1 MSLTTNKIRIKVPK
15 NDDTFKKRV
24 EEKINSLYPDTALE
38 QSYLSYDLSIE
49 DEYKKELKE
58 KDKSI
63 NHTLINS
70 LPTLSSK
77 IDITNPE
84 DLEIEA
90 DEEKNSIA
98 DKECEYDIDLSNLE
112 KSKVG
117 DKTYYFDHCK
127 GIIYDLE
134 YNSIGH
140 IDDGGDFVFES

>member
-1 MSLTTNKIRIKVPK
+1 M
-15 NDDTFKKRV
+15 
-24 EEKINSLYPDTALE
+24 LE

-90 DEEKNSIA
+90 DEEKNGTV
-98 DKECEYDIDLSNLE
+98 DKECEYDIDLSSLE
-112 KSKVG
+112 KSRVG

>member
-1 MSLTTNKIRIKVPK
+1 MSLTPNKIRIKIPK
-15 NDDTFKKRV
+15 NDETFKKKV
-24 EEKINSLYPDTALE
+24 EEKINSLYPDTGLE
-38 QSYLSYDLSIE
+38 QAYLSYDLSIE

-58 KDKSI
+58 KDNSI

-84 DLEIEA
+84 DLEIDA
-90 DEEKNSIA
+90 DEEKNSIV